1 MSTVC
6 AEMEIGSAITK
17 MIAKN
22 RDVILILKFF
32 FITLPQMRFCDIR
45 CTIHV
50 VRWIVHWNHSYLRK
64 DKIKF

>member
-32 FITLPQMRFCDIR
+32 FITLPPNEIL

>member
-1 MSTVC
+1 MSTVY

-32 FITLPQMRFCDIR
+32 FITLPPNEI
-45 CTIHV
+45 
-50 VRWIVHWNHSYLRK
+50 L
-64 DKIKF
+64 

>member
-32 FITLPQMRFCDIR
+32 FITLSPNEILWYSMYDSCGEMD
-45 CTIHV
+45 CALE
-50 VRWIVHWNHSYLRK
+50 SLLS
-64 DKIKF
+64 

>member
-1 MSTVC
+1 MSTAC

-32 FITLPQMRFCDIR
+32 FITLPSNEI
-45 CTIHV
+45 
-50 VRWIVHWNHSYLRK
+50 L
-64 DKIKF
+64 